1 MTGKRLALLFRAM
14 KKVAAIV
21 LTILLLVSCGGEPKS
36 DKTRLTFWQFWTSPD
51 VKPTIEELIAEYE
64 ELHPDIEIEL
74 VNLTWSDGHEKI
86 VVAFSTNEAPDV
98 VELGSDWIIE
108 FAEKGVLMDVSEF
121 RAEHGDE
128 LLMWEPAQY
137 DGGVYAIPWLLG
149 TRVLF
154 SNPDLMRKAGIETD
168 TPPQNWRE
176 LLSYSGQITGLG
188 PPCYGFGSNSA
199 ERHRLYKKFLPFL
212 WSNGGRILSDDGS
225 ECVLDRVEA
234 IDALKYYVELS
245 DVGLME
251 TQRALDERFLL
262 GELGFIISG
271 DWLLRRIASEP
282 PEFEPVTSLIPP
294 PHSEDTSVSFFGGE
308 YLAVSSR
315 SRYKAEALEFAA
327 YLSSQNPNFRF
338 CSAVGSPTPANFEA
352 AEMIRANADLNSL
365 TFLEQIETARTS
377 PAHPKWVHIE
387 ETLEQAVEMAIYHQV
402 KPAEAMLQAT
412 KAINDI
418 LAD

>member
-1 MTGKRLALLFRAM
+1 MRILAAFFALILLF
-14 KKVAAIV
+14 
-21 LTILLLVSCGGEPKS
+21 VSCGGDSES
-36 DKTRLTFWQFWTSPD
+36 GKTQLTFWQFWTSPD
-51 VKPTIEELIAEYE
+51 VKPAIEELIVEYE

-74 VNLTWSDGHEKI
+74 VDLTWSDGHEKI

-98 VELGSDWIIE
+98 VELGSDWIVE
-108 FAEKGVLMDVSEF
+108 FAEKGVLMDISEF
-121 RAEHGDE
+121 QAEHGDE
-128 LLMWEPAQY
+128 LLMWEPARF

-154 SNPDLMRKAGIETD
+154 CNPELMSQAGIVTD
-168 TPPQNWRE
+168 RPPQNWSE
-176 LLSYSGQITGLG
+176 LLSYSGQITESG
-188 PPCYGFGSNSA
+188 PRYYGFGSNSA

-234 IDALKYYVELS
+234 IDALQYYVELS

-251 TQRALDERFLL
+251 TQRALDDRFLQ
-262 GELGFIISG
+262 GVVGFIISG

-282 PEFEPVTSLIPP
+282 PAFEPVTALIPP
-294 PHSEDTSVSFFGGE
+294 PQVGDTSISFFGGE

-315 SRYKAEALEFAA
+315 SKHKAEALEFAA
-327 YLSSQNPNFRF
+327 YMSSQNPNFRF
-338 CSAVGSPTPANFEA
+338 CNAVGSPTPANVEA
-352 AEMIRANADLNSL
+352 AEMIRANADSNAL

-387 ETLEQAVEMAIYHQV
+387 EALEQAVELAIYHQAT
-402 KPAEAMLQAT
+402 PAEAMLQAT
-412 KAINDI
+412 KAINEI